1 MTSATEPTVPTRTLV
16 LGMAHEDGVIV
27 GAELYPVAEAC
38 RLSAEQVR
46 SCLRRLISEG
56 LLEREGRGAT
66 AMYRSTAA
74 GLAALRLT
82 MARTRLAYRHDATG
96 KGWDR
101 KWRLVA
107 FAMPEEMRN
116 SRDAFREALRRLGGA
131 PIQNGLYV
139 SALDWHSPVRG
150 AAERIGV
157 SEYVTLFSSDDLQVG
172 GESDPRILARKLW
185 PIDQIGAGYEVFIAR
200 FSTVVDDL
208 TAIRQRRERLSDA
221 RFLPGAFAMASALNE
236 AFNDDPLL
244 PPELLPRPWPG
255 RSARDLVIRSRRLA
269 LSLLQSHQRP
279 TLFRLFDE
287 ATGDVS

>member
-1 MTSATEPTVPTRTLV
+1 MPSATEPTVPTRTLV
-16 LGMAHEDGVIV
+16 LGMAHEDGVIN

-38 RLSAEQVR
+38 RLSPEQVR

-66 AMYRSTAA
+66 ATYRSTPA

-82 MARTRLAYRHDATG
+82 MARTRLAYRHDAAG

-101 KWRLVA
+101 QWRLVA
-107 FAMPEEMRN
+107 FAMPEDMRTA
-116 SRDAFREALRRLGGA
+116 RDAFREVLRDLGGA

-139 SALDWHSPVRG
+139 SALDWHALVRN
-150 AAERIGV
+150 AAQRIGV
-157 SEYVTLFSSDDLQVG
+157 SDYVTLASTDDLHVG
-172 GESDPRILARKLW
+172 GQSDPRLLARRLW
-185 PIDQIGAGYEVFIAR
+185 PVDQIAAGYEAFIAR
-200 FSTVVDDL
+200 FSTTVDDL

-221 RFLPGAFAMASALNE
+221 RFLPGAFAMATALNE
-236 AFNDDPLL
+236 AFDDDPLL

-255 RSARDLVIRSRRLA
+255 RLARDLVIRSRRLA
-269 LSLLQSHQRP
+269 VSLLESHQRP